1 MFILDA
7 ERKLAFVGK
16 SGFDIFGNNALFTPL
31 VKWETLQN
39 YVNGIKDAAEIYENA
54 FNDVLQQ
61 VTDNENFEQLSDI
74 KNNNKINIALCK
86 ESGNVFNTVW
96 NPESRD
102 FEIQYLKSGIHGMGS
117 GIQGCL
123 EFP

>member
-7 ERKLAFVGK
+7 DRKLAFLGK

-61 VTDNENFEQLSDI
+61 VTDNENFEQVSDL
-74 KNNNKINIALCK
+74 KNNIK
-86 ESGNVFNTVW
+86 ETSLYVRNLEMFCFW
-96 NPESRD
+96 NPESWD
-102 FEIQYLKSGIHGMGS
+102 FESGFLERLQS
-117 GIQGCL
+117 GIQVTD
-123 EFP
+123 

>member
-16 SGFDIFGNNALFTPL
+16 SGFFNNALFTPL
-31 VKWETLQN
+31 VKWETLHN

-61 VTDNENFEQLSDI
+61 VTDNENFEQVSDI
-74 KNNNKINIALCK
+74 KK
-86 ESGNVFNTVW
+86 
-96 NPESRD
+96 
-102 FEIQYLKSGIHGMGS
+102 
-117 GIQGCL
+117 
-123 EFP
+123 

>member
-61 VTDNENFEQLSDI
+61 VTDNENFEQVSDI
-74 KNNNKINIALCK
+74 KNNNKINIALCR
-86 ESGNVFNTVW
+86 
-96 NPESRD
+96 NPEMFS
-102 FEIQYLKSGIHGMGS
+102 ILCGIRNPW
-117 GIQGCL
+117 IL
-123 EFP
+123 NPDRV

>member
-16 SGFDIFGNNALFTPL
+16 SGYDIFGNNALFTPL
-31 VKWETLQN
+31 EKWETLQH

-61 VTDNENFEQLSDI
+61 VTDNENFEQVSDI

-96 NPESRD
+96 NPESLD
-102 FEIQYLKSGIHGMGS
+102 FESR
-117 GIQGCL
+117 
-123 EFP
+123 

>member
-7 ERKLAFVGK
+7 ERKLAFLGK
-16 SGFDIFGNNALFTPL
+16 NGFDIFGNNALFTPL

-61 VTDNENFEQLSDI
+61 VTDNENFEQVSDI
-74 KNNNKINIALCK
+74 RNNKKINIALCN
-86 ESGNVFNTVW
+86 ESGNVLLV
-96 NPESRD
+96 E
-102 FEIQYLKSGIHGMGS
+102 SGILG
-117 GIQGCL
+117 
-123 EFP
+123 F

>member
-7 ERKLAFVGK
+7 ERKLAFLGK

-61 VTDNENFEQLSDI
+61 VTDNENFEQVSDI
-74 KNNNKINIALCK
+74 I
-86 ESGNVFNTVW
+86 
-96 NPESRD
+96 
-102 FEIQYLKSGIHGMGS
+102 
-117 GIQGCL
+117 CL
-123 EFP
+123 

>member
-74 KNNNKINIALCK
+74 KNNNKINIALC
-86 ESGNVFNTVW
+86 W
-96 NPESRD
+96 NPEMFS
-102 FEIQYLKSGIHGMGS
+102 ILCGIRNP
-117 GIQGCL
+117 GIL
-123 EFP
+123 NPDRV